1 MLEDKMSNSE
11 DMSDFDQLEQY
22 DRNYNA
28 AMRKMKADNAEKE
41 AAITGWEAD
50 MSAGKP
56 SLETVIGSPPL
67 SQQEMEERAD
77 KIAKE
82 QLRENDMLERQGLV
96 EPQRDEQAMSFEE
109 KLQAKLGEE
118 KIEAAREE
126 ARQEQQRKLGKDR
139 EQSY

>member
-1 MLEDKMSNSE
+1 MSNSE

-41 AAITGWEAD
+41 AAITGWEAN
-50 MSAGKP
+50 MSPDKP
-56 SLETVIGSPPL
+56 SLESVIGSPPL
-67 SQQEMEERAD
+67 SQQEMEELAD
-77 KIAKE
+77 KVAKE
-82 QLRENDMLERQGLV
+82 QIRENDMLERQGLI
-96 EPQRDEQAMSFEE
+96 EPKRDEQAMTFEA

-126 ARQEQQRKLGKDR
+126 ARQEQERKLGRDQT
-139 EQSY
+139 QSY